1 MNFEIPTVALQ
12 RCDRFVA
19 RTMNWLYDHLC
30 CVINYRPVVLC
41 DALQNRDEFPG
52 LQAWSRQA
60 ERLTRRVWRRI
71 AGARIF
77 PSDQFRLRQLA
88 PRVLHSH
95 FGYVAVEDFA
105 LQQML
110 GVPWFVGFYGADVY
124 ASGRQPEWR
133 ERYARLFEKAT
144 KVLALGPTMK
154 QQLEQLGCPPRKLML
169 HPLGVDVQ
177 QLPSAVR
184 VLRPGEP
191 LQVLFA
197 GTLREKKGIRYLLEA
212 AVLLKRSRT
221 PFVLNI
227 VGDVMGKPGD
237 SETKAAFFAQVSRL
251 NLGDVV
257 IYQPFLPFDQLVA
270 LALRSHVFAAPS
282 ITAADGD
289 AEGTP
294 FVLQQMMATG
304 MPAVA
309 TIHSDIPYL
318 FGAHQHLLV
327 PERDAS
333 AIADRLKRYVD
344 CPDSLATDGVALR
357 EQICHSFDVRKC
369 AARLSALYDEVQ

>member
-1 MNFEIPTVALQ
+1 MIALQ

-19 RTMNWLYDHLC
+19 RTMNWLYDHLRF
-30 CVINYRPVVLC
+30 VPTYRPVVLC
-41 DALQNRDEFPG
+41 DALQNRDEFPE
-52 LQAWSRQA
+52 LQAWSLQP
-60 ERLTRRVWRRI
+60 ECLTRRVWRRL
-71 AGARIF
+71 AGARMF
-77 PSDQFRLRQLA
+77 PSDRLRMRLLT

-105 LQQML
+105 LQQL
-110 GVPWFVGFYGADVY
+110 LDVPWFVGFYGADVY
-124 ASGRQPEWR
+124 ALGRQPEWCG
-133 ERYARLFEKAT
+133 RYAQVFEKAT
-144 KVLALGPTMK
+144 RILALGPVMK
-154 QQLEQLGCPPRKLML
+154 RQLEQLGCPPNKLVL

-184 VLRPGEP
+184 ILKSGEP
-191 LQVLFA
+191 LQVVFA
-197 GTLREKKGIRYLLEA
+197 GTLREKKGIHYLLEA
-212 AVLLKRSRT
+212 AALLKRSRI
-221 PFVLNI
+221 PFVLNV

-237 SETKAAFFAQVSRL
+237 FETKAAFFAQVSHL
-251 NLGDVV
+251 NLDDIVV
-257 IYQPFLPFDQLVA
+257 YRPFLPFNDLVT

-309 TIHSDIPYL
+309 TAHSDIPYL

-327 PERDAS
+327 PERNAA
-333 AIADRLKRYVD
+333 AIADRLQRYVD
-344 CPDSLATDGVALR
+344 CPETLITDGITLR
-357 EQICHSFDVRKC
+357 EQIRSSFDVRKC
-369 AARLSALYDEVQ
+369 AARLSELYDEVQ